1 MDNARLAMRL
11 LLPIL
16 VLSFAGT
23 FIGPSEEACA
33 ADVRP
38 ILVTCPVSG
47 DEFFGL
53 EIRAVNTLKH
63 RDGDFLL
70 RAEGGNQYATW
81 IWTCPYCFF
90 SARQVDF
97 ESIDEIDFDPA
108 SVEKVQLSQEAREDE
123 RLQLI
128 IPPDVKYRNAAAYYF
143 SIGKPPYFLGTLYLQ
158 GSWAMRMSKAPVP
171 EGMLGTWLK
180 SYMKVTGGDE
190 DRSEEMELLAIAED
204 LQAKL
209 EAAEE
214 KSRITEL
221 KFLLAATLRQAGE
234 HKRAVPIL
242 AELASKPDDGEVAS
256 AAGLELDLARTEA
269 AFQEEALR
277 YFKEAVKLKETLPED
292 RLQSIY
298 LIGELSRRL
307 GRYDDARVWFDKA
320 EENPMPQRWARMI
333 LERQKSRLEADM
345 TGD

>member
-1 MDNARLAMRL
+1 MDNPGVAMRFL
-11 LLPIL
+11 SLTL
-16 VLSFAGT
+16 VLSFAGA
-23 FIGPSEEACA
+23 FVGPSEEAYA
-33 ADVRP
+33 ADIRP
-38 ILVTCPVSG
+38 IPVTCPVSEH
-47 DEFFGL
+47 EFFGL

-108 SVEKVQLSQEAREDE
+108 SVEEVWLSEEAREDE
-123 RLQLI
+123 GLQLI
-128 IPPDVKYRNAAAYYF
+128 IPPNVKYRNAAAYYF
-143 SIGKPPYFLGTLYLQ
+143 SIGKPPYFLGTLYLH

-171 EGMLGTWLK
+171 EGMLGTWMN
-180 SYMKVTGGDE
+180 SYIKVTAGAE
-190 DRSEEMELLAIAED
+190 NRSEEMELLAVADD
-204 LQAKL
+204 LRAKL
-209 EAAEE
+209 EAAKEE
-214 KSRITEL
+214 SRRTEL
-221 KFLLAATLRQAGE
+221 KFLLASTLRQAGE

-242 AELASKPDDGEVAS
+242 SELASIEEAGEVAS
-256 AAGLELDLARTEA
+256 AAGLELHMARTEA

-333 LERQKSRLEADM
+333 LKRQKSRLEADK